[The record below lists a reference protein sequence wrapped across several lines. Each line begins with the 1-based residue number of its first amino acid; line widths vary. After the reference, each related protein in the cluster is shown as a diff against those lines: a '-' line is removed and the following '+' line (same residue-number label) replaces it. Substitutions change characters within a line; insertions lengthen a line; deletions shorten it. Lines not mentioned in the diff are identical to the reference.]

1 MELTTHIPCLGRVGT
16 VYIYI
21 DGTDRTHSLSRSCG
35 DCIYILMEL
44 TARIP
49 CLGRVGTVYIY
60 IYIYIA
66 LHSACCSLC

>member
-35 DCIYILMEL
+35 DCIYI
-44 TARIP
+44 
-49 CLGRVGTVYIY
+49 YIY
-60 IYIYIA
+60 ILLYIPPVVHCA
-66 LHSACCSLC
+66 EFRVS